1 MITYKIIHHI
11 PGRIRIEVPAIK
23 KLSMAEL
30 ILISNHFSSMPIPE
44 GIEEIRPN
52 PFSGSIVIRYK
63 PEKINILEYIKE
75 IACSVEMQKLKVCS
89 KAESKAP

>member
-1 MITYKIIHHI
+1 MIVYKIIHHI

-30 ILISNHFSSMPIPE
+30 LQISKHLSSIPVPE

-52 PFSGSIVIRYK
+52 PFSGSVVIRYK

-75 IACSVEMQKLKVCS
+75 IACSAEMQKLK
-89 KAESKAP
+89 E